1 MGEFSKDM
9 QTQERQESPRKLSP
23 ILSTPLVFIRGDANM
38 EKVSCRANTIFRN
51 LLTVKKIVIQF
62 YGLDKPQGR
71 GCSFESM
78 VIVQAKPVSMYRDK

>member
-1 MGEFSKDM
+1 
-9 QTQERQESPRKLSP
+9 
-23 ILSTPLVFIRGDANM
+23 M

>member
-38 EKVSCRANTIFRN
+38 EKVSYRANTIFRN
-51 LLTVKKIVIQF
+51 LLTVKK
-62 YGLDKPQGR
+62 L
-71 GCSFESM
+71 SFSSM
-78 VIVQAKPVSMYRDK
+78 DLISHREEVVHLNQW